1 MAPPSGIESREVKM
15 KSKLSACFIGSMF
28 AVACVATACGFT
40 MPSGPANSSS
50 PAASNSPSSNA
61 PSGATSNAS
70 YAEPPAAGGSRNV
83 TINDPILNM
92 KAYSLTIPGNW
103 MFQGAVFQGSPCEP
117 GAFAVIRTE
126 SPDGLTGMKLL
137 PRLDWAWMDTQRGA
151 QSQGSNACLPYTKEV
166 SASEMMRYIVG
177 VLKVKFV
184 QDMPVPWLAGAKQN
198 AARGNDANHQSY
210 VDIAMAMDQYHIN
223 NITIDERLKVYVSC
237 LNIRTPQGLQ
247 HYCSAQV
254 FRYWSPQGRNAADTD
269 MFNTIE
275 HSIAIDSQ
283 WQRAFDA
290 EITQKIREVYA
301 HGNQILQGQMDQ
313 ANARMK
319 AQYNSFNQAQEMRQ
333 QQHQDFMDTLQR
345 GTDMSM
351 KQAAASAD
359 ANHKAAGDW
368 ADYSL
373 GLQKRL
379 NPSTG
384 EISKDSAAYTYSWIS
399 DSGAHFETDNPN
411 DNPNGNGNG
420 NWTLSQKVF

>member
-1 MAPPSGIESREVKM
+1 M
-15 KSKLSACFIGSMF
+15 KSKLSAGMIGF
-28 AVACVATACGFT
+28 VFTIACIAGACGIT
-40 MPSGPANSSS
+40 MPSGPGNASTAASSGS
-50 PAASNSPSSNA
+50 PAANSAAPSSA
-61 PSGATSNAS
+61 PVGNKT
-70 YAEPPAAGGSRNV
+70 V
-83 TINDPILNM
+83 TITDPILNM
-92 KAYSLTIPGNW
+92 KAYSLTIPANW

-117 GAFAVIRTE
+117 GAFAVIRTQ

-137 PRLDWAWMDTQRGA
+137 PRLDWAWLDTQRGP
-151 QSQGSNACLPYTKEV
+151 QSQGSAACLPYTKEV
-166 SASEMMRYIVG
+166 SASEMMKYMIG
-177 VLKVKFV
+177 VLKVKFI
-184 QDMPVPWLAGAKQN
+184 QDLPVPWLAGAKQN
-198 AARGNDANHQSY
+198 AARQNSGNHQAY
-210 VDIAMAMDQYHIN
+210 VDIAMATDQYHIN

-237 LNIRTPQGLQ
+237 LDIHTPQGIQ

-254 FRYWSPQGRNAADTD
+254 FRYWSPQGKNAADTD

-275 HSIAIDSQ
+275 HSISIDQQ
-283 WQRAFDA
+283 WEAAFNA

-301 HGNQILQGQMDQ
+301 QGNKMLQNQMDT

-319 AQYNSFNQAQEMRQ
+319 AQYNSFNQAQDMRQ
-333 QQHQDFMDTLQR
+333 EQHQQFMDTLQR

-379 NPSTG
+379 NPATG

-399 DSGAHFETDNPN
+399 DSGAHFESNDPN
-411 DNPNGNGNG
+411 DNPNGNGRD